1 MKGMSPRKIPQ
12 LINGDVDL
20 VSREAQY
27 VLILYREDGAYGVTV
42 NRNPNGKLSV
52 IAVSGEGTFE
62 GVCYPLALLCEIG
75 LRRGKPYQRP
85 CARDASGKLIL
96 WRRTWFALTFEQ
108 YQAAAPHIFSIL
120 QKITDETSRAW
131 LFGNRK
137 SPRNVFVPIQR
148 WNRKKRSV
156 EAASKKVGYLN
167 GVRFSVLPKEEF
179 LIRDLYWAEA
189 FLNKDIARITEGLV
203 HFIGQSLAPYMKRR
217 PNRKDFFSLRRTKR
231 LKESVLGSSL
241 PFHLKCQLLKDFFS
255 HHPDQ
260 RWARYPHPYWNEL
273 CSILHWDG
281 QAMPPEC
288 ELLGVRAGDDPE
300 VRLGDIQTRIL
311 QRPNGYQYFVFEVY
325 ERPE

>member
-1 MKGMSPRKIPQ
+1 MKGVGARKIPQ

-20 VSREAQY
+20 VSCEAQY
-27 VLILYREDGAYGVTV
+27 VLILYKEDGMYDVTV
-42 NRNPNGKLSV
+42 KRNPNGKLSV
-52 IAVSGEGTFE
+52 IAVIGEGTFE
-62 GVCYPLALLCEIG
+62 GVCYPLAVLCEIG

-85 CARDASGKLIL
+85 YARDASGKLIL

-108 YQAAAPHIFSIL
+108 YRAVAPRIFSIL
-120 QKITDETSRAW
+120 QGITDETSRAW

-137 SPRNVFVPIQR
+137 NPRAVSLPIKR

-156 EAASKKVGYLN
+156 ETVSKTVKYLN
-167 GVRFSVLPKEEF
+167 GVRFSILPKEEF

-189 FLNKDIARITEGLV
+189 FLNEDIARITEGLV

-217 PNRKDFFSLRRTKR
+217 PNRKDFFSLRRTR
-231 LKESVLGSSL
+231 RMKESVLSSSL
-241 PFHLKCQLLKDFFS
+241 PLHLKIELLKDFFS
-255 HHPDQ
+255 RHPDPQ
-260 RWARYPHPYWNEL
+260 WAAYPHPYWEEL

-281 QAMPPEC
+281 ETMPPEC
-288 ELLGVRAGDDPE
+288 ELLGVRVGDDPGI
-300 VRLGDIQTRIL
+300 RLGNIQTRIL